1 MNIST
6 HNLTVG
12 SGVTTHL
19 TVGSDVTTHLTVGS
33 DVTTHLTI
41 GSGIKT
47 LAVPRLLRVH
57 AGTVAP
63 TVRRRQQGS
72 SPRLPPRAAVV
83 VAAGPLGPLGELA
96 VRDVLLH
103 AGLEPDQFRADH
115 SATTGLHQHLS
126 CAVSAWTGG
135 MALDRCLSQEQDT
148 HTDDS
153 HEGSGGDGG
162 DDDDVDGGG
171 GVDNGG
177 GDGADDGDGG
187 WL

>member
-12 SGVTTHL
+12 S
-19 TVGSDVTTHLTVGS
+19 DVTTYLTVS
-33 DVTTHLTI
+33 
-41 GSGIKT
+41 SGVKT

-63 TVRRRQQGS
+63 AVRRRQQGS

-115 SATTGLHQHLS
+115 SATTGLHQHLPR
-126 CAVSAWTGG
+126 AVSAWTGG
-135 MALDRCLSQEQDT
+135 KALDRCLPLEK
-148 HTDDS
+148 
-153 HEGSGGDGG
+153 
-162 DDDDVDGGG
+162 DVVCLLYTSPSPRDFG
-171 GVDNGG
+171 
-177 GDGADDGDGG
+177 
-187 WL
+187 